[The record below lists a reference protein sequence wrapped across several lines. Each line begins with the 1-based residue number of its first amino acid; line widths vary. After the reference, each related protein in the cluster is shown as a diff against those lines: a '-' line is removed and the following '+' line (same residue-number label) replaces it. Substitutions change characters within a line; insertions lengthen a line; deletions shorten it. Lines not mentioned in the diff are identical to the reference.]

1 MENIKIN
8 KIFKLLGL
16 FLLLDLLSFTSQ
28 PYPGLSGAVLIIFF
42 LITAIATWRRVEY
55 GLLIVFGELFSGSL
69 GHLFSLSLNTYSI
82 PLRIALWSAFLSIF
96 IIKHGGK
103 RQAYKQFFNFS
114 TRKNIELK
122 LFALVFLFIVIALVN
137 GLLRGHE
144 LAIIFSDF
152 NAWLYFLLLFPVIF
166 VYQKRDELALGRL
179 KTLLAAAALYL
190 SLKTLTLL
198 FIFTHDLN
206 ASASIYT
213 WLRKTL
219 SGEMTMTKTGWP
231 RIFIQGQVYVAIA
244 WLALI
249 YYQAKQGGE
258 RFLKRE
264 GLLFWLSGA
273 LFFSAILISFSRSFW
288 VGIVAALAVALLFI
302 WRRFSFKTACRSFAW
317 FLSSALGAFALL
329 YLVAIFPYPAPGNFR
344 VDFLDR
350 ISNGGEAALSS
361 RWSLLPVLIK
371 EIKREP
377 FFGQGYG
384 STITYLSQD
393 PRVLMNNPDG
403 HYTTYAFEW
412 AYLDIWLKI
421 GLFGLLAYLGLIGF
435 LISRGLSLKTPLSL
449 ESWAM
454 TFGLLFLSVI
464 NIFTPYL
471 NHPLGIGFLLLAPC
485 LILRDRV
492 Y

>member
-8 KIFKLLGL
+8 NIFKLLGL
-16 FLLLDLLSFTSQ
+16 FLLLDLLSLASHS
-28 PYPGLSGAVLIIFF
+28 YPGLSSAILIAFF
-42 LITAIATWRRVEY
+42 LITAVATWRRVEY
-55 GLLIVFGELFSGSL
+55 GLLIVFGELFIGSL
-69 GHLFSLSLNTYSI
+69 GHLFSLGLKAYDI
-82 PLRIALWSAFLSIF
+82 PLRIALWLALMLVF
-96 IIKHGGK
+96 IIKYGGY
-103 RQAYKQFFNFS
+103 RQIYKQFFNFS

-122 LFALVFLFIVIALVN
+122 LFALVFLFIIIALVN

-152 NAWLYFLLLFPVIF
+152 NAWLYFLLLFPVLF
-166 VYQKRDELALGRL
+166 VYQKKDEATLGRL
-179 KTLLAAAALYL
+179 KTLLAAAALWL
-190 SLKTLTLL
+190 SLKTLILL
-198 FIFTHDLN
+198 FIFTHNL
-206 ASASIYT
+206 SVSVPVYT

-231 RIFIQGQVYVAIA
+231 RIFIQGQIYAAIA

-249 YYQAKQGGE
+249 YYQVKQGNKSL
-258 RFLKRE
+258 LKRE
-264 GLLFWLSGA
+264 GLLFWLSGT

-288 VGIVAALAVALLFI
+288 VGLTLALTVAILFF
-302 WRRFSFKTACRSFAW
+302 WRRFSLKTALRSLVW
-317 FLSSALGAFALL
+317 SLSSILGAFILL
-329 YLVAIFPYPAPGNFR
+329 YLIAVFPYPAPGNFR
-344 VDFLDR
+344 ADFLDR

-361 RWSLLPVLIK
+361 RWSLLPVLSK

-384 STITYLSQD
+384 ATVTYLSQD
-393 PRVLMNNPDG
+393 PRVLVNNPDG
-403 HYTTYAFEW
+403 RYTTYAFEW
-412 AYLDIWLKI
+412 AYLDIWLKT
-421 GLFGLLAYLGLIGF
+421 GFFGLLAYLGLIGF
-435 LISRGLSLKTPLSL
+435 LISRGFSIKTPLSL
-449 ESWAM
+449 ESWTM
-454 TFGLLFLSVI
+454 TFGLLFLSII